1 MGEEIAVETPS
12 EDSAFAAGV
21 TEFGMLLRDSQYKGT
36 ASYGGIVGRLS
47 RLPGVAEDG
56 YKAEFLELVRGR
68 LEQ

>member
-1 MGEEIAVETPS
+1 MAQ
-12 EDSAFAAGV
+12 
-21 TEFGMLLRDSQYKGT
+21 FGMLLRDSQYKGT